1 MFGRDGTGRRLG
13 QERLVPG
20 LPITVRALMA
30 GSVVVLIAVVW
41 IANTLLTARFVEATR
56 QRAELLQSLYAGAII
71 SELQRNSVVL
81 LLLSRDPTLIGALQ
95 ASDFSASSQRLI
107 SFVDEI
113 GAASIT
119 LLDMDGQTVAAT
131 DKEELGTGYFDAP
144 FFTEA
149 IDTSDTVFTLT
160 PTAAGT
166 YQASFSRTV
175 RDGVRPLGVL
185 QVEVDLDQFE
195 SRWRGTTAAVV
206 VTDAGGTVIISTEPR
221 WRGKPLDE
229 ALAGLSVPTALERA
243 LQTTGA
249 FRPGN
254 DEGYFSGSAL
264 MQMEARVPFRGWSL
278 VSFTSYES
286 VRERVNGVLALIITV
301 FALLQALAFYLLSRR
316 ATLRSVL
323 FQRESAALRQLNDRL
338 SAEIAE
344 RKRVQEELKETEQS
358 LAQSSKL
365 AALGEMSAAVSHEL
379 NQPLAAM
386 KTYLAGA
393 KLLLQRRRPD
403 EALSSFQRIDDL
415 IERMGAITRQL
426 KSYARKGDQAFE
438 TFDMRDAVGAAV
450 DLMEPQLRQ
459 NRVRLTQ
466 AVPPQPV
473 WVQADRLR
481 LEQVVINLVRNA
493 VDAMKE
499 AEERELEM
507 LLSHGDDAVL
517 TVRDTGH
524 GIDDPDQ
531 LFEPFYTTKDAGEGT
546 GLGLAISSG
555 IVKDFS
561 GRLTARNSSRGG
573 AVFEVR
579 LPCLDKRVDAA
590 E

>member
-1 MFGRDGTGRRLG
+1 MIAVSLAV
-13 QERLVPG
+13 LV
-20 LPITVRALMA
+20 
-30 GSVVVLIAVVW
+30 AVVW
-41 IANTLLTARFVEATR
+41 IANAFLTERFVEATR
-56 QRAELLQSLYAGAII
+56 QRAELRQSLYAGAIL
-71 SELQRNSVVL
+71 SELQRNSVVPL
-81 LLLSRDPTLIGALQ
+81 LLARDPTLITALQ
-95 ASDFSASSQRLI
+95 ARDFSASSQRLI

-113 GAASIT
+113 GSAALT
-119 LLDMDGQTVAAT
+119 LMDTEGRVVAAT
-131 DKEELGTGYFDAP
+131 DRAELGASYGDAP
-144 FFTEA
+144 FFAEA
-149 IDTSDTVFTLT
+149 IRGSDTVFTLNPT
-160 PTAAGT
+160 PGGA
-166 YQASFSRTV
+166 YQASFSREV
-175 RDGVRPLGVL
+175 RDGATSLGVI
-185 QVEVDLDQFE
+185 QVEVDLAQFE
-195 SRWRGTTAAVV
+195 RRWRGTTAAVV
-206 VTDAGGTVIISTEPR
+206 VTDASGRVIISTEPR
-221 WRGKPLDE
+221 WRGQALGQ
-229 ALAGLSVPTALERA
+229 ALASLSVPTALERA
-243 LQTTGA
+243 LQSAGA
-249 FRPGN
+249 FGPGV
-254 DEGYFSGSAL
+254 DEGFFSSTAL
-264 MQMEARVPFRGWSL
+264 MQLETRVPFRGWRL

-301 FALLQALAFYLLSRR
+301 FALLLALGFYLLNRR
-316 ATLRSVL
+316 ATMRSL
-323 FQRESAALRQLNDRL
+323 GFQRESAALRALNDRL

-344 RKRVQEELKETEQS
+344 RRRVEEELKVTEQS

-438 TFDMRDAVGAAV
+438 RFDMRDAVAAALA
-450 DLMEPQLRQ
+450 LMEPQLRQ
-459 NRVRLTQ
+459 HKVRLTQ
-466 AVPPQPV
+466 AVPNHPV
-473 WVQADRLR
+473 WIEADRLR

-493 VDAMKE
+493 LDAMLG

-507 LLSHGDDAVL
+507 LLSHGDEAVL

-524 GIDDPDQ
+524 GITDREQ
-531 LFEPFYTTKDAGEGT
+531 LFEPFYTTKAPGEGT

-555 IVKDFS
+555 IVKDMG
-561 GRLTARNSSRGG
+561 GRLTARNSTRGG

-579 LPCLDKRVDAA
+579 LPCVDKRVDAA